1 MGIIFNKDN
10 SLVHIKSKNTSY
22 IFKIIE
28 TGHLIN
34 LYWGRKIKSNK
45 IDYLIKKRQC
55 GSFLAD
61 LDNIECLHMEALT
74 QEYPSYGNPDL
85 RSPAIQ
91 IKLSNGTT
99 VTDFRYESHEIYKGK
114 RNLKG
119 LPATY
124 VENEDEAETI
134 EITLKDK
141 LANLRVILTYTVFEN
156 YDAIT
161 RSCKVINDS
170 NEEVD
175 ILRILSTS
183 VDFRHSDF
191 DLIQLSGSWA
201 RERHIVRTPLRSGT
215 QCVESRRGASSH
227 AQNPFIALI
236 SNGGDE
242 DNGEVYG
249 FNLIYSGNFLAN
261 VEVDMHDQARVQIG
275 INPFDFTWNLESGQ
289 EFQAPEVVMVYSPNG
304 LTGMSHIYHDLYRE
318 RLCRGIYRDKD
329 RPILINNWEATYFD
343 FNSEKIK
350 EIAKDSSELGIELF
364 VLDDGWFGKRDNDDC
379 SLGDW
384 FVNEE
389 KIQGG
394 LNSLATSINEMG
406 MQFGLWFEPEM
417 ISPNSILYKEHPDW
431 CIHIDGRLR
440 SEARRQLILDLS
452 RDEVCDAVIEML
464 TDILKSAPIS
474 YVKWDMNR
482 NMTEIGSAA
491 WPAKKQK
498 EVAHR
503 YMLGLYRILET
514 ITTSFPNILFE
525 SCSGGGGRFD
535 GGMLYY
541 MPQTWTS
548 DDTDAIERLKI
559 QEGTS
564 LVYPTSSMGS
574 HVSAVPNHQV
584 HRITPLHTRGVVAMA
599 GSFGY
604 ELDVTKMSDEE
615 KKEVKSQVEF
625 YKKIRHTVQFGDLY
639 RLISVFDSNESAW
652 MNLDKDGMSAVVIYV
667 KKYCEP
673 NVLPKRLKIKALDKE
688 ALYEVVETGEVF
700 GGDELMYIGL
710 EIGEIMGDFQAKVWT
725 LKKVNN

>member
-261 VEVDMHDQARVQIG
+261 VEVDMHGQARAQIG

-535 GGMLYY
+535 GGVLYY

-652 MNLDKDGMSAVVIYV
+652 MNLDKDGMSAVVSYV
-667 KKYCEP
+667 KKYGEP

>member
-261 VEVDMHDQARVQIG
+261 VEVDMHGQARAQIG

-379 SLGDW
+379 SL
-384 FVNEE
+384 
-389 KIQGG
+389 
-394 LNSLATSINEMG
+394 
-406 MQFGLWFEPEM
+406 
-417 ISPNSILYKEHPDW
+417 
-431 CIHIDGRLR
+431 
-440 SEARRQLILDLS
+440 
-452 RDEVCDAVIEML
+452 
-464 TDILKSAPIS
+464 
-474 YVKWDMNR
+474 
-482 NMTEIGSAA
+482 EIGR
-491 WPAKKQK
+491 
-498 EVAHR
+498 AH
-503 YMLGLYRILET
+503 
-514 ITTSFPNILFE
+514 
-525 SCSGGGGRFD
+525 
-535 GGMLYY
+535 
-541 MPQTWTS
+541 
-548 DDTDAIERLKI
+548 
-559 QEGTS
+559 
-564 LVYPTSSMGS
+564 V
-574 HVSAVPNHQV
+574 
-584 HRITPLHTRGVVAMA
+584 
-599 GSFGY
+599 
-604 ELDVTKMSDEE
+604 
-615 KKEVKSQVEF
+615 
-625 YKKIRHTVQFGDLY
+625 
-639 RLISVFDSNESAW
+639 
-652 MNLDKDGMSAVVIYV
+652 
-667 KKYCEP
+667 
-673 NVLPKRLKIKALDKE
+673 
-688 ALYEVVETGEVF
+688 
-700 GGDELMYIGL
+700 
-710 EIGEIMGDFQAKVWT
+710 
-725 LKKVNN
+725 